1 MPRKYEGEPEKEP
14 DYQKALERI
23 AREVNPF
30 LKADPKPIKE
40 ILKHRGKPEPMKPED
55 IKEFWKQR
63 EDRKKQTF
71 KCRPMA

>member
-14 DYQKALERI
+14 DYQKVLERI

-40 ILKHRGKPEPMKPED
+40 IQKHRGKPERSKKRAFKYKP
-55 IKEFWKQR
+55 W
-63 EDRKKQTF
+63 T
-71 KCRPMA
+71 